1 MKIMQVNICWYESFK
16 ICCRLLP
23 QQWTQSSIFIVLSP
37 FQGLLS
43 LWNVPLIESTAN
55 PHLQFDIS
63 CSCPINPIDSLHWF
77 NLASPSWTT
86 VMGTCV
92 YIYWMWIY
100 CICGRAV
107 GHVGLGVCGF
117 GCAPRDGCTAET
129 SRRRL
134 QHLST
139 RSKLPSH
146 YYKDLMGLSCPR
158 SLRLYHL
165 PWENNSASSPTL
177 IEILYLL
184 NLHYCWRVAEFS
196 LGQVI
201 HGGI

>member
-1 MKIMQVNICWYESFK
+1 MDSKFHLYCPLAFSRPPQPVKCATDRVYSKSPSTVWHFMF
-16 ICCRLLP
+16 LP
-23 QQWTQSSIFIVLSP
+23 HKSNEAL
-37 FQGLLS
+37 
-43 LWNVPLIESTAN
+43 
-55 PHLQFDIS
+55 
-63 CSCPINPIDSLHWF
+63 IDSLHWF

-92 YIYWMWIY
+92 YICWMWIY
-100 CICGRAV
+100 CICGGVV

-117 GCAPRDGCTAET
+117 GCAPRDGCTAEI
-129 SRRRL
+129 SRRCL

-139 RSKLPSH
+139 SSKLPSH

-165 PWENNSASSPTL
+165 PWENNSASSATL

-184 NLHYCWRVAEFS
+184 NLHYCGCVAEFS